1 MNRYFSSF
9 FITTIL
15 YLVISFFLFYMFADT
30 VIIKEEPKEIKISLK
45 QIVEKQEPAL
55 VVEPVEEVPSKTEIV
70 EQNIEPL
77 VEIPTPIKKKIEKP
91 KKEKVIE
98 KKIVEKQDSKPI
110 QEVEKVVNTTVVE
123 KTTVEEKTT
132 KQNNAEQIKNIEN
145 EYLGKVRNLIEQNKT
160 YPKVAR
166 RLNQT
171 GKVYVTFTVMKN
183 GEIRNCKISNSS
195 QFESLDEASIN
206 ILNKIGSFESIP
218 KELDKDSWEIT
229 IPIVY
234 QIH

>member
-123 KTTVEEKTT
+123 KTTVEEKTVQS
-132 KQNNAEQIKNIEN
+132 KPMIDDKKDYLDKYLAQIRDLINKNVKYPSKAKKLSIEGIVIVKFKILEDGTVQNIEIIDGHKF
-145 EYLGKVRNLIEQNKT
+145 LQTSTIE
-160 YPKVAR
+160 AI
-166 RLNQT
+166 
-171 GKVYVTFTVMKN
+171 
-183 GEIRNCKISNSS
+183 E
-195 QFESLDEASIN
+195 EASKN
-206 ILNKIGSFESIP
+206 FPKTNQSI
-218 KELDKDSWEIT
+218 EIQV
-229 IPIVY
+229 PIEY
-234 QIH
+234 KLI

>member
-1 MNRYFSSF
+1 
-9 FITTIL
+9 
-15 YLVISFFLFYMFADT
+15 MFADT

-77 VEIPTPIKKKIEKP
+77 LEIPTPIKKKIEKP

-123 KTTVEEKTT
+123 KTTVEEKTVQS
-132 KQNNAEQIKNIEN
+132 KPMIDDKKDYLDKYLAQIRDLINKNVKYPSKAKKLSIEGIVIVKFKILEDGTVQNIEIIDGHKF
-145 EYLGKVRNLIEQNKT
+145 LQTSTIE
-160 YPKVAR
+160 AI
-166 RLNQT
+166 
-171 GKVYVTFTVMKN
+171 
-183 GEIRNCKISNSS
+183 E
-195 QFESLDEASIN
+195 EASKN
-206 ILNKIGSFESIP
+206 FPKTNQSI
-218 KELDKDSWEIT
+218 EIQV
-229 IPIVY
+229 PIEY
-234 QIH
+234 KLI

>member
-77 VEIPTPIKKKIEKP
+77 LEIPTPIKKKIEKP

-123 KTTVEEKTT
+123 KTTVEEKTVQS
-132 KQNNAEQIKNIEN
+132 KPMIDDKKDYLDKYLAQIRDLINKNVKYPSKAKKLSIEGIVIVKFKILEDGTVQNIEIIDGHKF
-145 EYLGKVRNLIEQNKT
+145 LQTSTIE
-160 YPKVAR
+160 AI
-166 RLNQT
+166 
-171 GKVYVTFTVMKN
+171 
-183 GEIRNCKISNSS
+183 E
-195 QFESLDEASIN
+195 EASKN
-206 ILNKIGSFESIP
+206 FPKTNQSI
-218 KELDKDSWEIT
+218 EIQV
-229 IPIVY
+229 PIEY
-234 QIH
+234 KLI